1 MVQGGSAVQIRTVA
15 RHGSFLEAAELF
27 DHNFF
32 GISAKQVGLVAD
44 CSGLASILL
53 ACRL

>member
-1 MVQGGSAVQIRTVA
+1 MA

-32 GISAKQVGLVAD
+32 GISAKQVDLDAGF
-44 CSGLASILL
+44 SGFASILL
-53 ACRL
+53 GHRFSEMKILYF

>member
-1 MVQGGSAVQIRTVA
+1 MTSA

-44 CSGLASILL
+44 FSGLAPILL
-53 ACRL
+53 GRRL